1 MKLFL
6 FDPHVH
12 ERPMLQKKIA
22 ANLQAFRTQVLKRER
37 NKKKEKEK
45 ESSWPA
51 ETQHAPRSLPVAMI
65 HLTTRRKVNGC
76 THDS

>member
-45 ESSWPA
+45 EKGK
-51 ETQHAPRSLPVAMI
+51 
-65 HLTTRRKVNGC
+65 RKASDDVKGEKAKKKERNS
-76 THDS
+76 DWF